1 MNPMIRSAEAR
12 LRRVYAGEYLLDVYP
27 QLLGT
32 LQEKAIA
39 QAEWER
45 GMDEAT
51 LARAWIEMMEVRPD
65 RVAIKS

>member
-1 MNPMIRSAEAR
+1 MNAIVRAAEAR
-12 LRRVYAGEYLLDVYP
+12 IRRVYAGEYLLDVYP

-32 LQEKAIA
+32 LQEKALA

-51 LARAWIEMMEVRPD
+51 LAKAWIEIGDVRPD
-65 RVAIKS
+65 GVR